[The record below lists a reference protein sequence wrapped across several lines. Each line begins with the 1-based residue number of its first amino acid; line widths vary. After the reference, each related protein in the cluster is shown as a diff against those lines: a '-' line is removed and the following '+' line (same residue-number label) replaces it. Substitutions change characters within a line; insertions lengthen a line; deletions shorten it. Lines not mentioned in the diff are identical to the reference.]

1 VPAPSSSKQHGA
13 RATEPWG
20 YGDVSL
26 AAIKKAMAVREEL
39 KDYIMAAMVEVSRT
53 GPYPSLCIAL
63 SLS

>member
-1 VPAPSSSKQHGA
+1 
-13 RATEPWG
+13 
-20 YGDVSL
+20 VSL